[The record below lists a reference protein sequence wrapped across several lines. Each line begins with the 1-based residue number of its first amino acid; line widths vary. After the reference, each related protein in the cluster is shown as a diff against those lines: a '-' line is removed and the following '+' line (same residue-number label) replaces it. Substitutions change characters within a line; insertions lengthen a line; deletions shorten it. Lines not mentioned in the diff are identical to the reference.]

1 MLTVLAAAV
10 TRALVWRRVDI
21 FVTATPHLSR
31 RGVRCQLGRNVPLDN
46 VNIEITT
53 QDTDQS
59 SALCSATIARSTLP
73 NNTRYPNLKL

>member
-1 MLTVLAAAV
+1 MLKVLAAAV

-46 VNIEITT
+46 VNIGITT
-53 QDTDQS
+53 QDTDH
-59 SALCSATIARSTLP
+59 SAMRALPLQDQLFLITLDIQI
-73 NNTRYPNLKL
+73 

>member
-1 MLTVLAAAV
+1 MLKVLAAAV

-46 VNIEITT
+46 VNIGITT
-53 QDTDQS
+53 QDTDHS
-59 SALCSATIARSTLP
+59 SALSNATIARSTLP
-73 NNTRYPNLKL
+73 NNTILDIQI